1 MSKSYHISS
10 DISVDAQGLNCPL
23 PILKARK
30 ALMTMQAGQILKVT
44 ATDPTS
50 AEDFPVF
57 AEATGNELFAQ
68 EQQGTIFHYYLR
80 VGNAST
86 KK

>member
-1 MSKSYHISS
+1 MSKSNPTTPHLV
-10 DISVDAQGLNCPL
+10 VDASGLNCPL

-30 ALMTMQAGQILKVT
+30 ALMEMHAGQILKVI

-57 AEATGNELFAQ
+57 AKATGNRLITSKQDNNTWE
-68 EQQGTIFHYYLR
+68 YYLL
-80 VGNAST
+80 VGN
-86 KK
+86 